1 MEKLYQILSDTTKLQ
16 EDFAKIQP
24 KLMELKNG
32 MQSMDKEIVDLQ
44 EDVELK
50 AGIYALEKF
59 KEEVNSKIDDL
70 EN

>member
-16 EDFAKIQP
+16 EDFAKIQS

-32 MQSMDKEIVDLQ
+32 MQSMDKEIADLQ
-44 EDVELK
+44 EDVVLK

-59 KEEVNSKIDDL
+59 KEEVNRKIDDL